1 MKNGYTPHHFNVI
14 KKSKTII
21 PKNGLGYTLI
31 EVLTTI
37 TIFLLISGSVTGLF
51 FSSVMAQR
59 KALASQK
66 VFDNISFTLEY
77 MSRALRMA
85 KKDID
90 GSCLGASFIKWN
102 YSTSTLTGEKGIR
115 FLNYNKKCQEFYL
128 SNDGII
134 YERKSDDNTNNFV
147 SNLPMTPSDF
157 EISTTTSKFYVQGA
171 PQPPADNLQPRVT
184 IFLDVKTKGA
194 KPESIAKIQIQT
206 TISQRDLDVQE

>member
-1 MKNGYTPHHFNVI
+1 MKN
-14 KKSKTII
+14 SA
-21 PKNGLGYTLI
+21 GYTLI

-85 KKDID
+85 KKDANGD
-90 GSCLGASFIKWN
+90 CLGMTKFN
-102 YSTSTLTGEKGIR
+102 YSTSTSPNPPAITAVSSIR
-115 FLNYNKKCQEFYL
+115 FLNYHFKCQEFYL
-128 SNDGII
+128 GIDGKIYQRLSNTTSSTGLV
-134 YERKSDDNTNNFV
+134 NTDTA
-147 SNLPMTPSDF
+147 LTPSDF
-157 EISTTTSKFYVQGA
+157 EISTTTSRFYVQGA
-171 PQPPADNLQPRVT
+171 SQPPADNLQPRVT

-194 KPESIAKIQIQT
+194 KPESIARIQIQT

>member
-1 MKNGYTPHHFNVI
+1 MKN
-14 KKSKTII
+14 SA
-21 PKNGLGYTLI
+21 GYTLI

-77 MSRALRMA
+77 MSRVLRMT
-85 KKDID
+85 KKDVNGD
-90 GSCLGASFIKWN
+90 CLGMAKFN
-102 YSTSTLTGEKGIR
+102 YSTSTFPDPPATTAVSSIR
-115 FLNYNKKCQEFYL
+115 FLNYHLKCQEFYL
-128 SNDGII
+128 GIDGKIYQRLSNTTSSTGLVGTD
-134 YERKSDDNTNNFV
+134 TP
-147 SNLPMTPSDF
+147 LTPSDF
-157 EISTTTSKFYVQGA
+157 VISTTTSKFYVQGA
-171 PQPPADNLQPRVT
+171 SQADSFQPRVT